1 MSHDSFTRRGFLSG
15 IAAVGG
21 TTLLSQPAHA
31 LASKDD
37 RGATAAV
44 HPVAEKV
51 PWKARAFPMGDVRLT
66 AGPFM
71 EAMETNRGYLYSL
84 PNDRLAYSFRVTAGI
99 PTDAT
104 PLGGWEAP
112 DGLLRGHYIGHYLSA
127 CALLYGSTGDTEILA
142 KANELVTIL
151 AACQQKDGYL
161 GAYDTKAYDN
171 LRLYDT
177 PPPPPGTPRPTGA
190 QQRPRVWAPFYTY
203 HKILAGFIDM
213 YELTGNRQALVVA
226 TRMADWADAYSK
238 SFTPDQWQNVL
249 GSIEHGGMNE
259 AAFNLYGITGNP
271 KYKDLAY
278 RFEHKKF
285 FDTLAAHEDKLDKV
299 HANTNIPKVIG
310 AARGYELTGDE
321 RYQNISQYFWKEV
334 VSDHIY
340 ATGGTSNGEI
350 WHAPDAI
357 ASELG
362 GAAEECCCSY
372 NMMKLTRHL
381 FGQEPDAKLFDYYER
396 LLYNVRLGTQDRF
409 GMLMYYVS
417 LKPGLYKT
425 FGTPFNAFWCCTGTG
440 SEEFAK
446 LTDSIYFHDNDAVY
460 VNLFLPSVLN
470 WKERGLRLSQ
480 KTKFPEEQTTTLT
493 MENAPKQK
501 TALKIRVPYW
511 ATSGVTVKVNGQD
524 QQVAA
529 TPSSYMDVSRSWA
542 NGDVVEITLPMS
554 LHIAP
559 APDDKQVQAAMYGPL
574 VLAAR
579 MGYDGLTTS
588 MIYGGSGPRGRETT
602 IAMPEVD
609 GGEMWLEKTDSDRRY
624 PLVFKTKG
632 TGTSYVLVPLY
643 KIVDERYSVYLKN
656 NAKA

>member
-1 MSHDSFTRRGFLSG
+1 MNHDSFTRRGFLSG

-31 LASKDD
+31 VAREGKGDV
-37 RGATAAV
+37 AVAV
-44 HPVAEKV
+44 HPVADKV
-51 PWKARAFPMGDVRLT
+51 PLKAQAFPMGEVRLT
-66 AGPFM
+66 PGLFLDV
-71 EAMETNRGYLYSL
+71 METNRGYLYSL
-84 PNDRLAYSFRVTAGI
+84 PNDRLAYNFRVTAGI
-99 PTDAT
+99 PSNAT

-112 DGLLRGHYIGHYLSA
+112 DGLLRGHYVGHYLSA
-127 CALLYGSTGDTEILA
+127 CALQYGSTGDTEILA
-142 KANELVTIL
+142 KANDLVTIL

-161 GAYDTKAYDN
+161 GAYNTGAYDN
-171 LRLYDT
+171 LRLY
-177 PPPPPGTPRPTGA
+177 GTPAVPGA
-190 QQRPRVWAPFYTY
+190 PKRPRVWAPFYTY

-213 YELTGNRQALVVA
+213 YQLTGNKQALVVA
-226 TRMADWADAYSK
+226 THMADWADAYSK
-238 SFTPDQWQNVL
+238 TFTPDEWQNVL
-249 GSIEHGGMNE
+249 MIEHGGMNE
-259 AAFNLYGITGNP
+259 SSFNLYAITGST

-278 RFEHKKF
+278 RFEHKRF
-285 FDTLAAHEDKLDKV
+285 FDPLAAHEDKLDKV

-321 RYQNISQYFWKEV
+321 RYGDISRYFWKEV
-334 VSDHIY
+334 ISDHIY

-381 FGQEPDAKLFDYYER
+381 FAQEPDAKLFDYYER
-396 LLYNVRLGTQDRF
+396 LLFNVRLGTQDRF

-425 FGTPFNAFWCCTGTG
+425 FGTPFDAFWCCTGTG
-440 SEEFAK
+440 SEEYAK
-446 LTDSIYFHDNDAVY
+446 LTDSIYFHSNDAVY
-460 VNLFLPSVLN
+460 VNLFIASELN

-480 KTKFPEEQTTTLT
+480 TTKFPEAQTTTLT
-493 MENAPKQK
+493 IESAPKQK
-501 TALKIRVPYW
+501 TTLKVRVPYW
-511 ATSGVTVKVNGQD
+511 ATNGVTVKINGQL
-524 QQVAA
+524 QQVTA
-529 TPSSYMDVSRSWA
+529 TPSSYLDLDRAWA
-542 NGDVVEITLPMS
+542 NGDVVEIEMPMS

-559 APDDKQVQAAMYGPL
+559 ALDNKLVQAAMYGPL

-588 MIYGGSGPRGRETT
+588 MVYGGSGPRGRDTS

-609 GGEMWLEKTDSDRRY
+609 GGEIWLEKTEGDRRY

-632 TGTSYVLVPLY
+632 TGTSYTLVPLY
-643 KIVDERYSVYLKN
+643 KVMDERYSVYLKN

>member
-21 TTLLSQPAHA
+21 STLLAQSAHA
-31 LASKDD
+31 VAPKSET
-37 RGATAAV
+37 RPTAAT
-44 HPVAEKV
+44 HPVADKV
-51 PWKARAFPMGDVRLT
+51 PWKAQAFPMGDVRLT
-66 AGPFM
+66 DGLFKQ
-71 EAMETNRGYLYSL
+71 AMETNRGFLYSL
-84 PNDRLAYSFRVTAGI
+84 PNDRLAYNFRVTAGI
-99 PTDAT
+99 PTDST

-112 DGLLRGHYIGHYLSA
+112 DGLLRGHYVGHYLSA
-127 CALLYGSTGDTEILA
+127 CALLYASTGDTEILA
-142 KANELVTIL
+142 KANELVKIL

-161 GAYDTKAYDN
+161 GAYNTVAYDN
-171 LRLYDT
+171 LRLYGKPDD
-177 PPPPPGTPRPTGA
+177 PAAPK
-190 QQRPRVWAPFYTY
+190 RPRVWAPFYTY
-203 HKILAGFIDM
+203 HKILAGLIDM
-213 YELTGNRQALVVA
+213 YQLAGNKQALVMA
-226 TRMADWADAYSK
+226 TRMADWTDAYSK
-238 SFTPDQWQNVL
+238 SFTPEEWQNVL
-249 GSIEHGGMNE
+249 GSVEHGGMNE
-259 AAFNLYGITGNP
+259 ACFNLYGITGNP
-271 KYKDLAY
+271 KYKELAY

-285 FDTLAAHEDKLDKV
+285 FDTLAAHEDKLDNV

-340 ATGGTSNGEI
+340 ATGGTSNGEV

-381 FGQEPDAKLFDYYER
+381 YGQQPDAKLFDYYER
-396 LLYNVRLGTQDRF
+396 LLYNVRIGTQDHF

-425 FGTPFNAFWCCTGTG
+425 FGTPFDAFWCCTGTG
-440 SEEFAK
+440 SEEYAK
-446 LTDSIYFHDNDAVY
+446 LTDSIYFHDNDSVY
-460 VNLFLPSVLN
+460 VNLFVPSELD
-470 WKERGLRLSQ
+470 WKERGLHLSQ
-480 KTKFPEEQTTTLT
+480 KTKFPEDQTTTLT
-493 MENAPKQK
+493 MVKAPKQK

-524 QQVAA
+524 QQVTAS
-529 TPSSYMDVSRSWA
+529 PSTYLEVSCNWA
-542 NGDVVEITLPMS
+542 NGDAVVVTLPMS

-559 APDDKQVQAAMYGPL
+559 TPDDKHVQAAMYGPL

-588 MIYGGSGPRGRETT
+588 MIYGGSGPRGRDNTL
-602 IAMPEVD
+602 AMPEVD
-609 GGEMWLEKTDSDRRY
+609 GGEIWLEKIDGDRRY

-632 TGTSYVLVPLY
+632 PGTAYTLVPLY
-643 KIVDERYSVYLKN
+643 KILDERYSVYLKS
-656 NAKA
+656 ATA

>member
-1 MSHDSFTRRGFLSG
+1 MNHDSLTRRGFLSG
-15 IAAVGG
+15 MAAAAG

-31 LASKDD
+31 SISESDD
-37 RGATAAV
+37 RLSTAV
-44 HPVAEKV
+44 HPVADKA
-51 PWKARAFPMGDVRLT
+51 PWKAQAFPMGDVRLT

-71 EAMETNRGYLYSL
+71 EAMETNRGFLYSL
-84 PNDRLAYSFRVTAGI
+84 PNDRLAYNFRVTAGI
-99 PTDAT
+99 ATDAT

-112 DGLLRGHYIGHYLSA
+112 DGLLRGHYVGHYLSA

-142 KANELVTIL
+142 KANQLVTIL

-161 GAYDTKAYDN
+161 GAYDTGAYDK
-171 LRLYDT
+171 LRLYGKAEI
-177 PPPPPGTPRPTGA
+177 PGAPK
-190 QQRPRVWAPFYTY
+190 RPRVWAPFYTY
-203 HKILAGFIDM
+203 HKIMAGLIDM
-213 YELTGNRQALVVA
+213 YVLTGNKQALVMA
-226 TRMADWADAYSK
+226 TRMADWADTYSK
-238 SFTPDQWQNVL
+238 TFNPEEWQNVL
-249 GSIEHGGMNE
+249 LIEHGGMNE
-259 AAFNLYGITGNP
+259 ASFSLYGITGDA

-278 RFEHKKF
+278 RFEHRKF
-285 FDTLAAHEDKLDKV
+285 FDPLAAGEDKLDHN

-321 RYQNISQYFWKEV
+321 RYRTISRNFWKEV

-362 GAAEECCCSY
+362 GSAEECCCSY

-381 FGQEPDAKLFDYYER
+381 YGQEPDAKLFDYYER

-425 FGTPFNAFWCCTGTG
+425 FGTPFDAFWCCTGTG

-446 LTDSIYFHDNDAVY
+446 LTDSIYFHDGDAVY
-460 VNLFLPSVLN
+460 VNLFIPSTLN
-470 WKERGLRLSQ
+470 WKERGMRLSQ
-480 KTKFPEEQTTTLT
+480 KTKFPEEQTTILT
-493 MENAPKQK
+493 IESAPKQT

-511 ATSGVTVKVNGQD
+511 AMSGVTVKVNGQD
-524 QQVAA
+524 QLMNAA
-529 TPSSYMDVSRSWA
+529 PSTYMEVSRSWV
-542 NGDVVEITLPMS
+542 NGDVVEVTLPMS

-574 VLAAR
+574 VLVAR
-579 MGYDGLTTS
+579 MGYEGLTIS
-588 MIYGGSGPRGRETT
+588 MIYGGSGPRGRDTA
-602 IAMPEVD
+602 IAMPMVN
-609 GGEMWLEKTDSDRRY
+609 GGDIWLEKVEGDRRY
-624 PLVFKTKG
+624 PLAFKTKG
-632 TGTSYVLVPLY
+632 TGTSYALVPLY
-643 KIVDERYSVYLKN
+643 QVMDERYSAYLKN
-656 NAKA
+656 IATS

>member
-21 TTLLSQPAHA
+21 TTLLPQPTHA
-31 LASKDD
+31 LAAKND
-37 RGATAAV
+37 AKAAVAV
-44 HPVAEKV
+44 HPVADKV
-51 PWKARAFPMGDVRLT
+51 AWKAQAFPMGEVRLT

-71 EAMETNRGYLYSL
+71 EAMEINRGYLYSL
-84 PNDRLAYSFRVTAGI
+84 PNDRLAYNFRVTAGI

-151 AACQQKDGYL
+151 AECQQKDGYL
-161 GAYDTKAYDN
+161 GAYNTGAYDN
-171 LRLYDT
+171 LRLYGKPFD
-177 PPPPPGTPRPTGA
+177 PTGPKH
-190 QQRPRVWAPFYTY
+190 PRVWAPFYTY
-203 HKILAGFIDM
+203 HKILAGLIDM
-213 YELTGNRQALVVA
+213 YQLTGNKQALIMA
-226 TRMADWADAYSK
+226 TRMADWADTYSK
-238 SFTPDQWQNVL
+238 SFTPDEWQNVL
-249 GSIEHGGMNE
+249 LIEHGGMNE
-259 AAFNLYGITGNP
+259 ASFNLYAITGDA

-285 FDTLAAHEDKLDKV
+285 FDPLASHEDKLDKV

-321 RYQNISQYFWKEV
+321 RYHNISQYFWKEII
-334 VSDHIY
+334 SDHIY
-340 ATGGTSNGEI
+340 ATGGTSNGEA

-381 FGQEPDAKLFDYYER
+381 FGQEPDAKFFDYYER

-425 FGTPFNAFWCCTGTG
+425 FGTPFDAFWCCTGTG
-440 SEEFAK
+440 SEEYAK
-446 LTDSIYFHDNDAVY
+446 LTDSIYFHTDDALY
-460 VNLFLPSVLN
+460 VNLFVASKLN
-470 WKERGLRLSQ
+470 WKERGMQVSQ
-480 KTKFPEEQTTTLT
+480 KTAFPNEEKTTLT
-493 MENAPKQK
+493 IETAPKQK
-501 TALKIRVPYW
+501 TVLKVRVPYW
-511 ATSGVTVKVNGQD
+511 ATNGVTVKVNGQD
-524 QQVAA
+524 QQVTA
-529 TPSSYMDVSRSWA
+529 TPSTYVEVSRNWA

-579 MGYDGLTTS
+579 MGYEGLTTS
-588 MIYGGSGPRGRETT
+588 MIYGGSGPRGRDVN
-602 IAMPEVD
+602 IPMPEVNAPD
-609 GGEMWLEKTDSDRRY
+609 VWLEKTDGDRRN

-632 TGTSYVLVPLY
+632 TGTTYTLIPLY
-643 KIVDERYSVYLKN
+643 KVMDERYSVYLKN
-656 NAKA
+656 TATV

>member
-1 MSHDSFTRRGFLSG
+1 MSHDSLTRRGFLSG

-21 TTLLSQPAHA
+21 TTLLSQPGNAQPA
-31 LASKDD
+31 KGELK
-37 RGATAAV
+37 RGTTV
-44 HPVAEKV
+44 HPVADKV
-51 PWKARAFPMGDVRLT
+51 PWKAQAFPMGDVRLT
-66 AGPFM
+66 DGLFK
-71 EAMETNRGYLYSL
+71 EAMETNRGFLYSL
-84 PNDRLAYSFRVTAGI
+84 PNDRLAYNFRVTAGI

-112 DGLLRGHYIGHYLSA
+112 DGLLRGHYVGHYLSA
-127 CALLYGSTGDTEILA
+127 CALLYGSTGDKEILA
-142 KANELVTIL
+142 KSNDLVTIL

-161 GAYDTKAYDN
+161 GAYNTEAYDN
-171 LRLYDT
+171 LRLYGK
-177 PPPPPGTPRPTGA
+177 PAVPGAPK
-190 QQRPRVWAPFYTY
+190 RPRVWAPFYTY
-203 HKILAGFIDM
+203 HKILAGLIDM
-213 YELTGNRQALVVA
+213 YELTGNKQALVMA

-238 SFTPDQWQNVL
+238 SFTTEEWQNVL
-249 GSIEHGGMNE
+249 GSVEHGGMNE
-259 AAFNLYGITGNP
+259 ASFNLYGITGNP
-271 KYKDLAY
+271 KYKDLAF

-285 FDTLAAHEDKLDKV
+285 FDTLAAHEDKLDHV

-340 ATGGTSNGEI
+340 ATGGTSNGEL

-381 FGQEPDAKLFDYYER
+381 YGLQPDAKLFDYYER
-396 LLYNVRLGTQDRF
+396 LLYNVRIGTQDRF

-440 SEEFAK
+440 SEEYAK
-446 LTDSIYFHDNDAVY
+446 LTDSIYFHDNDSLY
-460 VNLFLPSVLN
+460 VNLFVPSELN
-470 WKERGLRLSQ
+470 WKERGLHLSQ

-493 MENAPKQK
+493 MVNAPKQK
-501 TALKIRVPYW
+501 TTLKIRVPYW
-511 ATSGVTVKVNGQD
+511 AISGVTVKVNGQD
-524 QQVAA
+524 QQVTAA
-529 TPSSYMDVSRSWA
+529 PSTYMDVSRNWT
-542 NGDVVEITLPMS
+542 NGDVVEVTLPMS

-588 MIYGGSGPRGRETT
+588 MIYGGSGPRGRDST

-609 GGEMWLEKTDSDRRY
+609 GGEIWLEKTDGDRRY

-632 TGTSYVLVPLY
+632 TGTSYTLVPLY
-643 KIVDERYSVYLKN
+643 KVLDERYSVYLKSN
-656 NAKA
+656 TKV